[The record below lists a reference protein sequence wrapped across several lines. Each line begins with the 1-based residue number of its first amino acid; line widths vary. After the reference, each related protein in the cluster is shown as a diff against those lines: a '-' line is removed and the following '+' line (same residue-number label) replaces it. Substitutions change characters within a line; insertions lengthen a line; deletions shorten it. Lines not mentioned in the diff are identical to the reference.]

1 MRSIVSSSRSKATVE
16 TPGPPITLTTRSPRS
31 SGTRLSTT
39 AISNLC
45 RAAICRAWA
54 AEPAGI
60 PLPPPPESARR
71 RRNRSSS
78 SPITSKMDALTT
90 TEPLPLTLLLE
101 TSEVKYTFPT
111 APLYDPPCLE
121 HLPPR
126 RYHMQAT
133 GKPHALVA
141 QPDRASDYESEG
153 RRFESCRAR
162 FQKPAKPKK
171 TKVLGGGTRGF

>member
-31 SGTRLSTT
+31 SGNRLSTT
-39 AISNLC
+39 AISKLC

-60 PLPPPPESARR
+60 TLHPSPESARR

-111 APLYDPPCLE
+111 APPCLE

-162 FQKPAKPKK
+162 FQKPRKSW
-171 TKVLGGGTRGF
+171 GFVFGPFASERI